1 MFIAEVTEQTQ
12 KSMNA
17 EKNFQRLKV
26 FTEVYYGLDVISKSY
41 SHLST
46 ASQSRPKVKPFQQ
59 KRLISI
65 WFDLNLYLFI
75 VPFFF
80 LTGPWTEGTC
90 PWRRCSQLPAQLMD
104 FGTQC
109 RRPDQCRGHMRTDV
123 RRDEWES
130 IRAASI
136 SFQHFFLINSNGQ
149 NLNPFNQKNLTN
161 LKK

>member
-1 MFIAEVTEQTQ
+1 MNKTDISKMFIAEVTEQTQ

-41 SHLST
+41 SHFST

-65 WFDLNLYLFI
+65 RFDLNLYLFI

-80 LTGPWTEGTC
+80 
-90 PWRRCSQLPAQLMD
+90 
-104 FGTQC
+104 
-109 RRPDQCRGHMRTDV
+109 
-123 RRDEWES
+123 
-130 IRAASI
+130 
-136 SFQHFFLINSNGQ
+136 FF
-149 NLNPFNQKNLTN
+149 
-161 LKK
+161 